1 MNQDN
6 FLWGLQITDGLTMEL
21 VSQMTVIAFG
31 VGVICFICNLAYNYL
46 YHGASQLLSPNEDK
60 FPDMMEIARC
70 LVLFFCLSMYT
81 PIARTIVGTMEVINE
96 ATSLT
101 SDRAQEFAQFMA
113 ESATVQGEMV
123 AEYDK
128 HSLQSEISTGED
140 TTGAMQ
146 HELDKKAEEDE
157 MTGVRSSV
165 EKIVQLLNP
174 ANLATLVLHAIA
186 ALLVGI
192 IQVIILGIGVVI
204 VKILVILGPFVF
216 AVSMLPVFQ
225 KQLSVWFGTLCS
237 SCMVFTV
244 INILN
249 QIIWQTFKHI
259 YTESADIVDAAT
271 QQIQYLG
278 MDLALLGAYCSC
290 FWLSSKIVGHSDA
303 GKIISKAV
311 SIVTTAA
318 TIALMGSAAA
328 GSKLT
333 NVGGAASIGE
343 SIINDN
349 SKKIKPMNLMKFKG
363 ADNAVKLT
371 IRLSAGYCIILT
383 IAFVSCT
390 VYLSTKIEKA
400 YSQALVIDKQGEVYK
415 TSSLSASDMRQYEY
429 MNHVKTF
436 VTNWYAFDE
445 SSYEKNISLA
455 LNLIGNKGKEMLN
468 EYNDVNMLNS
478 LIQKNIRYGVRI
490 KDVEINT
497 HTIPVSGKIT
507 FTQTGYRA
515 RGSISREIEA
525 EFTIYDM
532 LSRSEENAHGA
543 KIEDWIVRYSE
554 PVESDGTSP
563 IETISGERNENL
575 SESSNKNNHGSK

>member
-1 MNQDN
+1 
-6 FLWGLQITDGLTMEL
+6 
-21 VSQMTVIAFG
+21 
-31 VGVICFICNLAYNYL
+31 
-46 YHGASQLLSPNEDK
+46 
-60 FPDMMEIARC
+60 
-70 LVLFFCLSMYT
+70 
-81 PIARTIVGTMEVINE
+81 
-96 ATSLT
+96 
-101 SDRAQEFAQFMA
+101 
-113 ESATVQGEMV
+113 
-123 AEYDK
+123 
-128 HSLQSEISTGED
+128 
-140 TTGAMQ
+140 
-146 HELDKKAEEDE
+146 
-157 MTGVRSSV
+157 
-165 EKIVQLLNP
+165 
-174 ANLATLVLHAIA
+174 
-186 ALLVGI
+186 
-192 IQVIILGIGVVI
+192 
-204 VKILVILGPFVF
+204 
-216 AVSMLPVFQ
+216 
-225 KQLSVWFGTLCS
+225 
-237 SCMVFTV
+237 
-244 INILN
+244 
-249 QIIWQTFKHI
+249 
-259 YTESADIVDAAT
+259 
-271 QQIQYLG
+271 
-278 MDLALLGAYCSC
+278 
-290 FWLSSKIVGHSDA
+290 
-303 GKIISKAV
+303 
-311 SIVTTAA
+311 
-318 TIALMGSAAA
+318 
-328 GSKLT
+328 
-333 NVGGAASIGE
+333 
-343 SIINDN
+343 
-349 SKKIKPMNLMKFKG
+349 MNLMKFKG

-490 KDVEINT
+490 KDIEINT
-497 HTIPVSGKIT
+497 HTIPISGKIT

>member
-1 MNQDN
+1 M
-6 FLWGLQITDGLTMEL
+6 
-21 VSQMTVIAFG
+21 
-31 VGVICFICNLAYNYL
+31 
-46 YHGASQLLSPNEDK
+46 LSPNEDK

-128 HSLQSEISTGED
+128 HSLQSEISDEED

-146 HELDKKAEEDE
+146 RELDKKAGGDE

-174 ANLATLVLHAIA
+174 ANLATLVLHGIA

-237 SCMVFTV
+237 SCMVFTI

-249 QIIWQTFKHI
+249 QIMWQTSKNI
-259 YTESADIVDAAT
+259 YTESADVVDAAT

-278 MDLALLGAYCSC
+278 MDLALIGAYCSC

-318 TIALMGSAAA
+318 TIALMGGTAA

-349 SKKIKPMNLMKFKG
+349 SKK
-363 ADNAVKLT
+363 
-371 IRLSAGYCIILT
+371 
-383 IAFVSCT
+383 
-390 VYLSTKIEKA
+390 
-400 YSQALVIDKQGEVYK
+400 
-415 TSSLSASDMRQYEY
+415 
-429 MNHVKTF
+429 
-436 VTNWYAFDE
+436 
-445 SSYEKNISLA
+445 
-455 LNLIGNKGKEMLN
+455 
-468 EYNDVNMLNS
+468 
-478 LIQKNIRYGVRI
+478 
-490 KDVEINT
+490 
-497 HTIPVSGKIT
+497 
-507 FTQTGYRA
+507 
-515 RGSISREIEA
+515 
-525 EFTIYDM
+525 
-532 LSRSEENAHGA
+532 
-543 KIEDWIVRYSE
+543 
-554 PVESDGTSP
+554 
-563 IETISGERNENL
+563 
-575 SESSNKNNHGSK
+575 